1 MSILPHFQRVFARV
15 CASTVQID
23 VDGDE
28 EFEQGIAKDLEAFI
42 GPWGD
47 VLRGRGCESLESEF
61 GMEQ

>member
-1 MSILPHFQRVFARV
+1 M
-15 CASTVQID
+15 QID

-28 EFEQGIAKDLEAFI
+28 EFEQGIAKDLEALI